1 MPLPLPVVR
10 LVEALR
16 GLPGVGPRSAER
28 LALHIA
34 LGPEL
39 DASLL
44 AQAITDS
51 KSKVR
56 LCERCGGLSE
66 EELCPLCS
74 DDQRDTSLV
83 CVVEKPTDIL
93 LFEKAGSYRGLFHV
107 LGGKISPVRGVE
119 PEDLR
124 IKELLARAQSGQIKE
139 IIVALPSDVEGDA
152 TCYYLAKLLEG
163 KGITLSRL
171 AQGLPAGGG
180 LEYADQVTLGRAL
193 QGRQSIQ

>member
-1 MPLPLPVVR
+1 MPVVR

-34 LGPEL
+34 LGPER
-39 DASLL
+39 DAVLL

-51 KSKVR
+51 KSMVL
-56 LCERCGGLSE
+56 LCSRCGGLSGS
-66 EELCPLCS
+66 ELCPLCA
-74 DDQRDTSLV
+74 DDGRDSSVV

-93 LFEKAGSYRGLFHV
+93 LFEKAGQYRGVFHV

-119 PEDLR
+119 PSDLR
-124 IKELLARAQSGQIKE
+124 ITELIDRAGAGGIRE
-139 IIVALPSDVEGDA
+139 IIIALPSDVEGEA

-163 KGITLSRL
+163 KGITLTRL

-193 QGRQSIQ
+193 QGRHSIQ